1 MAHRKLIQ
9 RLLAEEVIRLQLR
22 VEAEQS
28 MVESYQRDV
37 AYYQDINEELRSDKR
52 NLEFE
57 ISHLKLQSGEFT
69 TLAQTI
75 YNERPE
81 YYRVNKIP
89 FIKVLRERSGIGL
102 KEAKDLVDQFME
114 GLPPQV

>member
-9 RLLAEEVIRLQLR
+9 RLLAEEVARLQLQ
-22 VEAEQS
+22 VEAERG
-28 MVESYQRDV
+28 MADAYQRDV
-37 AYYQDINEELRSDKR
+37 AYYRDINENLRLDKR

-75 YNERPE
+75 YNESPE
-81 YYRVNKIP
+81 YYRINKIP
-89 FIKVLRERSGIGL
+89 FIKVVRERSGIGL
-102 KEAKDLVDQFME
+102 KEAKDLVDKFME
-114 GLPPQV
+114 DLPPQV